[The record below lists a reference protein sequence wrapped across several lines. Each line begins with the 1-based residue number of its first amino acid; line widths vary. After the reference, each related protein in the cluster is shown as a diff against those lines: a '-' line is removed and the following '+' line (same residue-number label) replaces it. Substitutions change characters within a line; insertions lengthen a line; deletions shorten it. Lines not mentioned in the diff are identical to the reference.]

1 MKKLIIC
8 ALYLLLTVVCFGQD
22 TTTQQPSKF
31 DPKRL
36 EFGGNF
42 GLSFGKTTGSGSST
56 SVIIAPQVGYVFH
69 PRFSAGAGVNYSYY
83 HYSIDSYGSANLN
96 YMGLNVYGRV
106 RPVNPI
112 VLQLQPEIYRVWGNS
127 FGSSVSKIVPALLAG
142 GGVIIPLGSSR
153 GGILL
158 MLSYDL
164 AQNSYSPYGNRI
176 FFSVGYTVGF

>member
-8 ALYLLLTVVCFGQD
+8 ALFSLFTVICFGQVLSQP
-22 TTTQQPSKF
+22 QQPPKF

-42 GLSFGKTTGSGSST
+42 GLSLGSGAT
-56 SVIIAPQVGYVFH
+56 SLIIAPQVGYMIT
-69 PRFSAGAGVNYSYY
+69 PRFSAGVGVNYSYY
-83 HYSIDSYGSANLN
+83 SYSGSSLN
-96 YMGLNVYGRV
+96 YLGFDVYGRV

-112 VLQLQPEIYRVWGNS
+112 VLQLQPEIYRVWGNDN
-127 FGSSVSKIVPALLAG
+127 GLHVSQIVPALLAG

-158 MLSYDL
+158 MLYYDL

-176 FFSVGYTVGF
+176 FFSVGYTVSL